1 MTTSKLVR
9 MTLLASVLCSV
20 GFLTGCADGGGD
32 GDDLLIL
39 VNGGPNGGNS
49 DCEGGNSV
57 LDGAQCTV
65 SVLVDDLAG
74 VLAGTPLEP
83 FIQCI
88 DPLANNLVDG
98 PDSVLNTLLVA
109 LQTQNPDPAAF
120 QAAVQDLADA
130 LASLGVNLPNALLAL
145 SGDDAAIE
153 ACVNGTGGGT
163 GGGSPL
169 DPNQLAPLCALPTIG
184 PALVGGIGGACP

>member
-1 MTTSKLVR
+1 MKKSKLVR
-9 MTLLASVLCSV
+9 MTMLAAVMGCT
-20 GFLTGCADGGGD
+20 GFLMGCADGGGD

-39 VNGGPNGGNS
+39 VSGGPNGGNCES
-49 DCEGGNSV
+49 DNSV

-65 SVLVDDLAG
+65 TVLVDDLADIF
-74 VLAGTPLEP
+74 AGTPLEP

-109 LQTQNPDPAAF
+109 LAEQNPDPAAF
-120 QAAVQDLADA
+120 QNAVQDLADA
-130 LASLGVNLPNALLAL
+130 LASLGTNLPNALLAL

-169 DPNQLAPLCALPTIG
+169 DPNQLSPLCALPTIG
-184 PALVGGIGGACP
+184 PALVGGIGGTCP